1 MKENENKCKKLTFS
15 IVFIVHSPI
24 YRRQFTNKS
33 VRLIEER
40 SLQQT
45 LNVAAQTLITYH
57 VTCQFEGFWSRVGR
71 E

>member
-33 VRLIEER
+33 VRLIEAP
-40 SLQQT
+40 T
-45 LNVAAQTLITYH
+45 NVKCRRANFDH
-57 VTCQFEGFWSRVGR
+57 VSCHVSI
-71 E
+71 